1 MSDKSREIAQIIHT
15 YTEQIE
21 RYENLSTWFAA
32 FCAGAILIIIAAAS
46 GLMIKRE
53 RASTNRRMYNFI
65 LSGIFLLIPSLTT
78 LYLYTFAMN
87 MRKVALYR
95 GYLAFLEKQWN
106 LLSGVDIMQFDSEV
120 ITEFFSFKEF
130 LVNGLGPAVMALFVV
145 FSLIIGFGL
154 SVYFLKQME
163 LSRMKSILRVCV
175 CVLLVV
181 CVLFDGMCTYYL
193 AGNDSITKSVLI
205 QCERRIK
212 ND

>member
-1 MSDKSREIAQIIHT
+1 MADKSGEIAQMIRT
-15 YTEQIE
+15 YMEQIE

-32 FCAGAILIIIAAAS
+32 FCAGAILIIIIAACSIMVKKA
-46 GLMIKRE
+46 RE
-53 RASTNRRMYNFI
+53 REGRMMYNFI

-106 LLSGVDIMQFDSEV
+106 LLAGADIMQFDSEV
-120 ITEFFSFKEF
+120 ITKFFSFREF
-130 LVNGLGPAVMALFVV
+130 LVNGLGPAVMALFVA